1 MSHRTF
7 ISPDGARWQVWD
19 MPGQNPDAL
28 PGGGGSL
35 RQVIRD
41 GWLCFESDGH
51 EKRRLTP
58 IPARWEERSEAD
70 LWLYCRVAEPTSASH
85 CSVVERGSTSEFPG
99 RAATVG

>member
-7 ISPDGARWQVWD
+7 ASPDGTVWQVWD

-35 RQVIRD
+35 RQVIHD
-41 GWLCFESDGH
+41 GWLCFESERQ

-85 CSVVERGSTSEFPG
+85 CSAVDRGRTGGLPAH
-99 RAATVG
+99 AAAVG

>member
-7 ISPDGARWQVWD
+7 TSPDGTRWQVWN
-19 MPGQNPDAL
+19 MPGQNPDTL

-41 GWLCFESDGH
+41 GWLCFESDRQ
-51 EKRRLTP
+51 EKRRLSP

-70 LWLYCRVAEPTSASH
+70 LWLYCRVAEPTSAAH
-85 CSVVERGSTSEFPG
+85 CSAVEREVTGGLARRATSMG
-99 RAATVG
+99 